1 MTPPAQRP
9 TRAAIALL
17 SAAFVAAVVAGV
29 LSAPHDDWNLAVM
42 GVLLVSAAVSEL
54 TSITLP
60 NGKIGISGAFL
71 AVVLAIVLLGGAPGA
86 VVGVAT
92 ILVGWLRWRE
102 APGTL
107 LSNLAAYAWFPLLAG
122 LAFAGATDAVGAGG
136 GDADY
141 YLLIFATFI
150 LALALNFVFVAS
162 YQCYLDGTS
171 LALRAREAVIPV
183 LASELFSAVLAVATA
198 YLYVH
203 LGLPALALVG
213 VVMLVFQYLLGELL
227 LSQERGRELTRRGEQ
242 LHQLS
247 ITDELTGLGNR
258 RKLISDIEHA
268 LSDAGPVASV
278 LVIYDLDG
286 FKRWNDS
293 YGHSG
298 GDELLRRL
306 GRRLTE
312 ALGDVGHAYRL
323 GGDEFCALIEGDRA
337 ASRDLVAAGSA
348 ALHEQDEKVRI
359 TCCHGGVV
367 LPDEAGDAIEALRVA
382 DQRMYVR
389 KDARPMSAKGQVRD
403 MLLRVLDEQQ
413 PDLHD
418 HSNDVSDLARAV
430 AVALG
435 MSEGEIDDT
444 IRLAE
449 LHDVGKIAIPQ
460 TILRKP
466 GPLDDEEWRVMRLHT
481 IIGER
486 MLRAAPALSPVAQL
500 VRASHER
507 WDGEGYPDGLEGE
520 AIPLPARIV
529 SACDAYDAMV
539 TDRPYRRGM
548 SIDEAIAELERCAGS
563 QFDPRVVGALVAQI
577 QRRRPAV
584 TGPDPAATHGPTPD
598 PFGAETGNG
607 ATTRKRTP
615 VRAGARAGA
624 GRAA

>member
-1 MTPPAQRP
+1 MC
-9 TRAAIALL
+9 AALT
-17 SAAFVAAVVAGV
+17 AAVVVGV
-29 LSAPHDDWNLAVM
+29 LTAPGDDWDLAVIAIL
-42 GVLLVSAAVSEL
+42 VVSAVVSEL

-60 NGKIGISGAFL
+60 DGKIGISGAFL
-71 AVVLAIVLLGGAPGA
+71 AIVLAIVLLGGAPGA

-92 ILVGWLRWRE
+92 ILGGWLRWRE
-102 APGTL
+102 APVTL
-107 LSNLAAYAWFPLLAG
+107 LSNLVAYTWFPLLSG
-122 LAFAGATDAVGAGG
+122 LGFFALIDGFGIGT
-136 GDADY
+136 GDAAY
-141 YLLIFATFI
+141 YLLIFATF
-150 LALALNFVFVAS
+150 LVALALNFLIVAT
-162 YQCYLDGTS
+162 YQCHLDGSGLLTK
-171 LALRAREAVIPV
+171 ARESLVPI

-198 YLYVH
+198 FVYVH

-227 LSQERGRELTRRGEQ
+227 LSQERGRELERRGEQ
-242 LHQLS
+242 LHRLS
-247 ITDELTGLGNR
+247 VTDELTGLGNR
-258 RKLISDIEHA
+258 RKLMSDIEHA
-268 LSDAGPVASV
+268 LSDEGPEASV

-286 FKRWNDS
+286 FKRWNDR

-298 GDELLRRL
+298 GDRLLRLL
-306 GRRLTE
+306 GERLTA
-312 ALGDVGHAYRL
+312 ALGPQGHAYRL
-323 GGDEFCALIEGDRA
+323 GGDEFCALIEGDHE
-337 ASRDLVAAGSA
+337 ASRELVAAGA
-348 ALHEQDEKVRI
+348 EALHEQDEKVVI

-367 LPDEAGDAIEALRVA
+367 LPDEATDPIEALRIA

-418 HSNDVSDLARAV
+418 HSNDVSDLSRAV

-435 MSEGEIDDT
+435 MSESQVDDT

-460 TILRKP
+460 AILRKP
-466 GPLDDEEWRVMRLHT
+466 GPLDDDEWRVMRLHT

-486 MLRAAPALSPVAQL
+486 MLRAAPALGHVGRL

-507 WDGEGYPDGLEGE
+507 WDGGGYPDGLEGDD
-520 AIPLPARIV
+520 IPLPARIV

-548 SIDEAIAELERCAGS
+548 SIDEAIAELRDCAGS
-563 QFDPRVVGALVAQI
+563 QFDPRVVDALVSQI
-577 QRRRPAV
+577 ERTRRTVTTPELPAS
-584 TGPDPAATHGPTPD
+584 AAAEERGPTPD
-598 PFGAETGNG
+598 PFATATGNG
-607 ATTRKRTP
+607 SAPAPARSAP
-615 VRAGARAGA
+615 PARAGTGA

>member
-1 MTPPAQRP
+1 MGA
-9 TRAAIALL
+9 ALL
-17 SAAFVAAVVAGV
+17 AAVVLGV
-29 LSAPHDDWNLAVM
+29 LSAPADDWDLAVM
-42 GVLLVSAAVSEL
+42 GVLVVSAVVSEL

-71 AVVLAIVLLGGAPGA
+71 ALVLAIVLLGGAPGA

-92 ILVGWLRWRE
+92 ILGGWLRWRE
-102 APGTL
+102 APVTL
-107 LSNLAAYAWFPLLAG
+107 LSNVVAYAWFPLLAG
-122 LAFAGATDAVGAGG
+122 LGFAGATDALGAGPA
-136 GDADY
+136 DAGY

-150 LALALNFVFVAS
+150 VALALNFAFVGG

-171 LALRAREAVIPV
+171 LLAKARESLIPI

-268 LSDAGPVASV
+268 LSDGGPEASM

-306 GRRLTE
+306 GRRLTD
-312 ALGDVGHAYRL
+312 ALGPAGHAYRL

-367 LPDEAGDAIEALRVA
+367 LPDEAGDPIEALRIA

-418 HSNDVSDLARAV
+418 HSNDVSDLSRAV

-435 MSEGEIDDT
+435 MSESEVDDT

-460 TILRKP
+460 AILRKP

-507 WDGEGYPDGLEGE
+507 WDGAGYPDGLPGE

-577 QRRRPAV
+577 RRRRPAV
-584 TGPDPAATHGPTPD
+584 TAPEPEAEPAATSGPTPD
-598 PFGAETGNG
+598 PFAPGPNGQG
-607 ATTRKRTP
+607 ATTKRQRP
-615 VRAGARAGA
+615 AVRAGSRARA